1 MEINN
6 SLVLVVDDE
15 PNICNVLRR
24 ILEREGYQVLTAPD
38 GEAAL
43 QLIRQ
48 HEPDV
53 ILLDLM
59 MPGIDGREV
68 CWRVRAFSPQTRI
81 IYFTAKTE
89 LSGTFKTKELYGGAD
104 AFIAKPATSKRI
116 LSMVDSMLNSR
127 RSKKD
132 EYLP

>member
-1 MEINN
+1 MVINN

-43 QLIRQ
+43 QLIKQ
-48 HEPDV
+48 HQPDV
-53 ILLDLM
+53 ILLDIM

-68 CWRVRAFSPQTRI
+68 CWRVRKFSPQIRI

-89 LSGTFKTKELYGGAD
+89 LSSTSKTKELYNGAD

-116 LSMVDSMLNSR
+116 LSTVGSMLNSR
-127 RSKKD
+127 RSKD

>member
-1 MEINN
+1 MAINN

-68 CWRVRAFSPQTRI
+68 CWRVREFSPQTRI

-89 LSGTFKTKELYGGAD
+89 LSGTSRTEKLYGGAD

>member
-1 MEINN
+1 MATSN

-15 PNICNVLRR
+15 PHLCNVLRR

-43 QLIRQ
+43 RLIKQ
-48 HEPDV
+48 KAPDV

-68 CWRVRAFSPQTRI
+68 CWRVREFSPQTRI

-89 LSGTFKTKELYGGAD
+89 LASASKAKELHSGAD

-116 LSMVDSMLNSR
+116 LSTVGSMLNSR
-127 RSKKD
+127 RNK
-132 EYLP
+132 EGYLS